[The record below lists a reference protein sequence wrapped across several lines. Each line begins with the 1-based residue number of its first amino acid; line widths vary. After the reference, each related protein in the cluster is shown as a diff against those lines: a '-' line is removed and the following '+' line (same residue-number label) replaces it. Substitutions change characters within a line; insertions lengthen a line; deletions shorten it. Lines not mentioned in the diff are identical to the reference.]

1 MLNIAIIGL
10 GWWGKTHV
18 NAIHGKSDKVKIRR
32 VVDMAPDAVRDFVA
46 ERNLELSTRFED
58 ALADPGVD
66 AVVLVTPHSQ
76 HTDQIVAAAAAGKH
90 AFSEKPFAL
99 SADAARRAVAAGQ
112 AAGIQL
118 GLGHNQRFNPPVVE
132 MKRMVDAGELGT
144 VMHFEGNLSHDE
156 LTDTKSWRYDPV
168 EAPGNGLWH
177 MGSHFLDLYAWILGP
192 VKEVYAQAVDRVLE
206 RDSAQALLQFE
217 SGATGYIAN
226 STVTARSRM
235 LNLYGSK
242 GWAKML
248 SPTELEVCMRGGQPE
263 IRTLEAV
270 DIVRANM
277 ECFADAIAGRA
288 TYRFTT
294 DQMIHDVEALDAMAR
309 SLREHR
315 PVRVGEA

>member
-32 VVDMAPDAVRDFVA
+32 VVDMAPENVRDFVA
-46 ERNLELSTRFED
+46 EKNLELSTRYED

-76 HTDQIVAAAAAGKH
+76 HTDQIIAAAKAGKH

-99 SADAARRAVAAGQ
+99 NADAARRSIAAAQ
-112 AAGIQL
+112 EAGIQL

-132 MKRMVDAGELGT
+132 MKRMVDSGEIGT

-156 LTDTKSWRYDPV
+156 LINPGSWRYDPV

-177 MGSHFLDLYAWILGP
+177 MGSHFLDLYDWILGP

-217 SGATGYIAN
+217 CGATGYIGN
-226 STVTARSRM
+226 STYTARSRT
-235 LNLYGSK
+235 LTLYGSN

-248 SPTELEVCMRGGQPE
+248 SPTELEVQMRGGKPAE
-263 IRTLEAV
+263 VRTFEPV

-288 TYRFTT
+288 PYRFTY
-294 DQMIHDVEALDAMAR
+294 DEIVNDIEALDAMAK

-315 PVRVGEA
+315 PVRVGE

>member
-1 MLNIAIIGL
+1 MLNTAIIGL

-32 VVDMAPDAVRDFVA
+32 VVDMAPDKVRDFVS

-99 SADAARRAVAAGQ
+99 NAGEARRAVAA
-112 AAGIQL
+112 AKKAGIRL
-118 GLGHNQRFNPPVVE
+118 GLGHNQRFNPTVVE
-132 MKRMVDAGELGT
+132 MKRMVDSGEIGT

-156 LTDTKSWRYDPV
+156 LIDVTSWRYDPV

-217 SGATGYIAN
+217 CGATGYIGN
-226 STVTARSRM
+226 STYTARSRT
-235 LNLYGSK
+235 LTLYGSN

-248 SPTELEVCMRGGQPE
+248 SPTELEVCMRGGGASE
-263 IRTLEAV
+263 IRTFEPV

-277 ECFADAIAGRA
+277 ENFADAIAGR
-288 TYRFTT
+288 TEYRFTT
-294 DQMIHDVEALDAMAR
+294 DQMIHDIEALDAIAK

-315 PVRVGEA
+315 PVQVGE